1 MPAAQWH
8 KPRPEYICSVVC
20 HLPSGRNPYHILI
33 FVSHY
38 FLSEMSEIPLSTGR
52 LQYALAGMEAA
63 QSNWVRGYWGWDR
76 RNDECPMAAAI
87 CRDAAR
93 P

>member
-1 MPAAQWH
+1 
-8 KPRPEYICSVVC
+8 
-20 HLPSGRNPYHILI
+20 
-33 FVSHY
+33 
-38 FLSEMSEIPLSTGR
+38 MSEIPLSTGR